1 LICSPSA
8 KKSGEARKQAGKKE
22 GGLSVI
28 PTRNFYPLALPRE
41 AGNAGGK
48 AFPQLL
54 RQPRSRTSSL
64 RGRHAGG
71 NAGRVN
77 RQNPLNFA
85 QKRFGFHPAN
95 TTIQKNFLS
104 FLED

>member
-1 LICSPSA
+1 MILRPPSF
-8 KKSGEARKQAGKKE
+8 
-22 GGLSVI
+22 L
-28 PTRNFYPLALPRE
+28 LACP
-41 AGNAGGK
+41 A
-48 AFPQLL
+48 P
-54 RQPRSRTSSL
+54 L
-64 RGRHAGG
+64 RGAGVE

-77 RQNPLNFA
+77 PQNPLNFA